1 MYTGTQIE
9 NIRVRLTAACHTNY
23 KWIPIT
29 DNISK
34 IELNIHTLPEQIAVV
49 SHAYVQLSSAEK
61 VASAF
66 LNYTSLK
73 FLTGISGL
81 S

>member
-1 MYTGTQIE
+1 M
-9 NIRVRLTAACHTNY
+9 
-23 KWIPIT
+23 T